1 LELTNLP
8 YQTTNRYSKLLID
21 YVNEDK
27 KLNPFVNHF
36 PSLSNFKKQIT
47 EKKNHTIDR
56 GVLVKVLKEQN
67 FKFPLTIESKSNIN
81 LLQLEETFTVTT
93 GHQLC
98 LFTGP
103 LYFIYKIVSTINLAE
118 QLKEKYP
125 QNNFVPTFWMA
136 TEDHDFQEVNHIN
149 LFGKKI
155 VWDSKKTGAVGR
167 MSLDGFESV
176 LMELKEVLGE
186 TENAKK
192 LVSLFENAYLK
203 HKNLADATRFLVNE
217 LFGKFGLVIID
228 GDDKKLKQ
236 QFVPIIKKDV
246 LQNGFVT
253 AIKQNSKSLAKDYKV
268 QAFVRD
274 INFFKLTKG
283 NRELVKEEI
292 AQKEIAENPENFSPN
307 VLLRPLYQEI
317 ILPNIAYVGGGA
329 EVGYWMQLKTAFKQE
344 NIPFP
349 ILILRNSAML
359 INDKQKQKIESLGFE
374 INDLFSA
381 IDELKKQYVL
391 SNSKEDITLD
401 IEKWELEELYNKLL
415 LKTND
420 KGLQAS
426 FNASHQKQLKSF
438 EKFEQKLIRLEKK
451 KHENALNTISKIKQQ
466 LFPENC
472 LQERF
477 DNFIPF
483 YLKEGENFIE
493 MLKDNL
499 DPLDTNFV
507 VLSY

>member
-381 IDELKKQYVL
+381 IDELKKKYVL

>member
-1 LELTNLP
+1 MELTNLP

-36 PSLSNFKKQIT
+36 PALSNFKKQIT

-67 FKFPLTIESKSNIN
+67 FNFPLSVASNSNIN
-81 LLQLEETFTVTT
+81 LLQSEETFTVTT

-103 LYFIYKIVSTINLAE
+103 LYFIYKIISTINIAE

-136 TEDHDFQEVNHIN
+136 SEDHDFQEINHIN

-155 VWDSKKTGAVGR
+155 AWDSGQNGAVGR

-176 LMELKEVLGE
+176 LVELKEVLGE

-192 LVSLFENAYLK
+192 LVSLFKNAYLK
-203 HKNLADATRFLVNE
+203 HNNLADATRFLVNK

-246 LQNGFVT
+246 LQNSFVT

-283 NRELVKEEI
+283 NRELIKEEI

-307 VLLRPLYQEI
+307 VLLRPLYQES

-359 INDKQKQKIESLGFE
+359 ISDKQKQKFKSLGFE

>member
-1 LELTNLP
+1 MELTNLP

-381 IDELKKQYVL
+381 IDELKKKYVL